1 MSYVVKEHRFYELI
15 VFIWYYFYING
26 MSHKKKCG
34 WKKRHF
40 EMAEKSD
47 KMFRENKQ
55 GKEVDI

>member
-1 MSYVVKEHRFYELI
+1 MNE
-15 VFIWYYFYING
+15 
-26 MSHKKKCG
+26 KKKCG